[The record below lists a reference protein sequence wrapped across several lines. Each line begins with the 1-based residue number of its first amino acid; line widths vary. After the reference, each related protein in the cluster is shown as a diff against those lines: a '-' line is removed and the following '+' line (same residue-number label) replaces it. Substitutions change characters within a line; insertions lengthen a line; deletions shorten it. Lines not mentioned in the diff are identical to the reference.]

1 MLKVFECFA
10 GYGSQ
15 SLSLRDINID
25 YKVVGIS
32 EIDPDAIIAY
42 GSLRFEDKDNF
53 TFDNI
58 SIEEMK
64 NELIKKN
71 IGKDFKTGKSKI
83 LNMHK
88 EKIQKLYK
96 FHKLYNNFGDI
107 SLIQPK
113 SLPDFNYMTYS
124 FPCTDLSISG
134 RQEGLKRGKTRS
146 SLLYECEK
154 IIEEKSQNIY

>member
-64 NELIKKN
+64 NELIKK
-71 IGKDFKTGKSKI
+71 ILEKI
-83 LNMHK
+83 LKPEN
-88 EKIQKLYK
+88 QK
-96 FHKLYNNFGDI
+96 F
-107 SLIQPK
+107 
-113 SLPDFNYMTYS
+113 
-124 FPCTDLSISG
+124 
-134 RQEGLKRGKTRS
+134 
-146 SLLYECEK
+146 
-154 IIEEKSQNIY
+154 